1 MDGTLPSVRE
11 LQPILV
17 LNEVP
22 CPYLEG
28 QWERK
33 LLLVLDGPEAQMR
46 HDELTRGGF
55 RRSQRYIYRPACRRC
70 DACQP
75 ARVPAAVFAA
85 SRSQRRTLTRNA
97 DLTGRKRSCRVTD
110 EQYALFSRYLQAR
123 HNDGEMANMTE
134 RDFAEMV
141 GASPIDT
148 NLVEFRDGENRLI
161 AALLCDRMSDGLSLV
176 YSFFDPDE
184 ERRSLGTYMI
194 LWAIEEA
201 RRLGLP
207 YVYLGYWVENSPKM
221 AYKSAF
227 RPLEVLTQKKW
238 RRLPA

>member
-1 MDGTLPSVRE
+1 MDGTLPPVRD

-28 QWERK
+28 YWERK
-33 LLLVLDGPEAQMR
+33 LLLVLDGPEAQRR

-70 DACQP
+70 DACVP
-75 ARVPAAVFAA
+75 ARVPVREFSL
-85 SRSQRRTLTRNA
+85 SRGQRRTWKRNE
-97 DLTGRKRSCRVTD
+97 DLRGVPRAPLVTQ
-110 EQYALFSRYLQAR
+110 EQFDLFQHYLQAR
-123 HNDGEMANMTE
+123 HGDGEMANMNE

-141 GASPIDT
+141 GASPVDT
-148 NLVEFRDGENRLI
+148 CLVEFRDEKGRMV
-161 AALLCDRMSDGLSLV
+161 AGLLCDRMTDGLSLV
-176 YSFFDPDE
+176 YSFFDPRE
-184 ERRSLGTYMI
+184 EKRGLGNYMI

-201 RRLGLP
+201 ARLGLP
-207 YVYLGYWVENSPKM
+207 FVYLGYWIEGSPKM

-227 RPLEVLTQKKW
+227 KPLEVLRKRSWQ
-238 RRLPA
+238 RL

>member
-1 MDGTLPSVRE
+1 MDGTLPPVRD

-70 DACQP
+70 DACLP
-75 ARVPAAVFAA
+75 ARVPVAAFKA
-85 SRSQRRTLTRNA
+85 SRSQRRTLSRNA
-97 DLTGRKRSCRVTD
+97 GLRAEKRPCRVTG

-123 HNDGEMANMTE
+123 HGDGEMANMTE

-148 NLVEFRDGENRLI
+148 NLVEFRDPEGTLI
-161 AALLCDRMSDGLSLV
+161 SALLCDRMSDGLSLV
-176 YSFFDPDE
+176 YSFFDPRE
-184 ERRSLGTYMI
+184 ERRSLGVHMI

-201 RRLGLP
+201 QRMGLP
-207 YVYLGYWVENSPKM
+207 HVYLGYWVEDSPKM

-227 RPLEVLTQKKW
+227 KPLEILSAKKW
-238 RRLPA
+238 RRLPD